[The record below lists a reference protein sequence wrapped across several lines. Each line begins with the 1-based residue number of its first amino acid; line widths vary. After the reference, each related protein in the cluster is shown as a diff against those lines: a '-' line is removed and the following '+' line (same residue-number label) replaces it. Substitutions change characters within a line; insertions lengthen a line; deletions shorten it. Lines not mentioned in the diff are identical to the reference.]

1 MNSILNDIQKIID
14 ERKAKSKELL
24 GKGTAYDDYMD
35 YVEDKTGV
43 PYMTMI
49 DELQSCVNACR
60 ESNTLYNRTRL
71 VNAMS
76 IVEPYIRG
84 ELKPLMKKIKVLKL
98 NGGLKE

>member
-49 DELQSCVNACR
+49 DEMQSCVNACR
-60 ESNTLYNRTRL
+60 ESDTLYNRTRL

-84 ELKPLMKKIKVLKL
+84 ELKPLMKKIKILKL
-98 NGGLKE
+98 NDWSKE